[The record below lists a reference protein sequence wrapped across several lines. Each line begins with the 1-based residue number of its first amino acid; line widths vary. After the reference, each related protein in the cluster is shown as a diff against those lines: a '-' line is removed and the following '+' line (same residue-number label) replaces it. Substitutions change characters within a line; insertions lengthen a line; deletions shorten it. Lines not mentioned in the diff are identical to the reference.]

1 MRPNE
6 TNIELKVG
14 ALVLAAVGI
23 LVAFVLILGD
33 FSLKKGFPVY
43 VDFDNAAG
51 LKSGAPV
58 RISGIPSGLVE
69 SVDYLGGM
77 KDEKTPWP
85 VYVRVTVMLDESA
98 RSVLHKNAS
107 FTITTQ
113 GVLGEPYVEINAGDP
128 KQPVAGEGTIFKGI
142 DPPSMSMI
150 LQAAYKTVGGLQE
163 VLDRV
168 NGRGANPIH
177 MDTFINNIGSLAGT
191 LDERIKENKEEIDSI
206 MANVDGVLKEN
217 RGKIDN
223 IFTHTEKATDE
234 FAKLG
239 TALNMGVGDGT
250 NVRSLIKSAD
260 KTMTGVAKEIDPVM
274 KHASSALASA
284 DGILTDNRTKIDN
297 SIANIEKLTA
307 HGASAA
313 ADVDAMVGKIKAGE
327 GTIGKFLRDEEV
339 FEDMREF
346 VRELKRR
353 PWRIIWKE

>member
-1 MRPNE
+1 M
-6 TNIELKVG
+6 
-14 ALVLAAVGI
+14 
-23 LVAFVLILGD
+23 
-33 FSLKKGFPVY
+33 
-43 VDFDNAAG
+43 
-51 LKSGAPV
+51 
-58 RISGIPSGLVE
+58 
-69 SVDYLGGM
+69 GM
-77 KDEKTPWP
+77 
-85 VYVRVTVMLDESA
+85 L
-98 RSVLHKNAS
+98 
-107 FTITTQ
+107 
-113 GVLGEPYVEINAGDP
+113 
-128 KQPVAGEGTIFKGI
+128 
-142 DPPSMSMI
+142 
-150 LQAAYKTVGGLQE
+150 LQSAYKTIGGLQE

-177 MDTFINNIGSLAGT
+177 IDAFVNNIGSLAGT

-217 RGKIDN
+217 RDKIDN

-239 TALNMGVGDGT
+239 SALNMGVGDGT

-284 DGILTDNRTKIDN
+284 DGILTDNRAKIDK

-307 HGASAA
+307 HGANAA
-313 ADVDAMVGKIKAGE
+313 SDVDAMVSKIKAGE
-327 GTIGKFLRDEEV
+327 GTIGKFFKDEEV